1 MDAYMAPDAK
11 GDQQI
16 RSVAPVAMMNYQGRT
31 LAATTAAKA
40 VARQHPFAQSVKKAQ
55 RMMPPIIA

>member
-16 RSVAPVAMMNYQGRT
+16 RSVVPVAMMNYQSRA
-31 LAATTAAKA
+31 LATTTAPKA
-40 VARQHPFAQSVKKAQ
+40 VAQQNPFAKSVKKAQ